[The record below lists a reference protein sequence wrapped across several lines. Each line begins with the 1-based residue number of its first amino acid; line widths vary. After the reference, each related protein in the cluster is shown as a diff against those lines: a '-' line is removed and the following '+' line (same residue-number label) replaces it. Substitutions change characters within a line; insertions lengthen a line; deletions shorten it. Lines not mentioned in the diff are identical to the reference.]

1 MARVDNSLVCV
12 DIVGVSRLLSE
23 LLGTRLAAFGVSI
36 GQLPTLLALYDA
48 DGRTQAELA
57 RAIGVEQPT
66 MAATLRRME
75 RDGLIRRIPDPGDRR
90 RARVQLTDRAL
101 AMRDELQAQRAAI
114 DELALAGLS
123 ARDRHTLPRMLATMT
138 ANLVAAA
145 RDS

>member
-1 MARVDNSLVCV
+1 MAAVDKRLACV
-12 DIVGVSRLLSE
+12 DVVGVSRQLSE
-23 LLGTRLAAFGVSI
+23 LMSVRLAAFGVSI
-36 GQLPTLLALYDA
+36 GQLPALLALYER

-57 RAIGVEQPT
+57 RAVGVEQPT

-101 AMRDELQAQRAAI
+101 AMRDELQTQRAAI

-123 ARDRHTLPRMLATMT
+123 ARERHTLQHMLATIT